1 MFDNDCLLNL
11 QIEMVCMLRIVMFV
25 YVEDSLMAILSTT
38 DISKVPTGILGIM
51 VMLKLCIRSF
61 KEADLGLCV
70 KITRE
75 NFTF

>member
-1 MFDNDCLLNL
+1 MFDNDCLLIL